1 MSLPFPEW
9 GNEIKKEIVKIEKF
23 VNNLDYDD
31 STESLLNLI
40 KSLSCNLITNKNN
53 RNDVL
58 EILTKI
64 ILSNGKMDLNKFVKS
79 LNISISDKDVDLGSG
94 VSIMTMHQAKG
105 LTADV
110 VFVVA
115 AENEYIPG
123 RATTE
128 EEEGDLRRLLYVS
141 LTRAK
146 HYLYITHCK
155 RRTGQ
160 QQHSGSRPNTPLRH
174 LSKFLSGGPVKSTP
188 AEDFLR
194 NLKD

>member
-1 MSLPFPEW
+1 MKNGWEFHKAIYELKNQPDLIPKY

-79 LNISISDKDVDLGSG
+79 LNISI
-94 VSIMTMHQAKG
+94 
-105 LTADV
+105 
-110 VFVVA
+110 
-115 AENEYIPG
+115 
-123 RATTE
+123 
-128 EEEGDLRRLLYVS
+128 
-141 LTRAK
+141 
-146 HYLYITHCK
+146 
-155 RRTGQ
+155 
-160 QQHSGSRPNTPLRH
+160 
-174 LSKFLSGGPVKSTP
+174 
-188 AEDFLR
+188 
-194 NLKD
+194 